1 MFPTCEAEILH
12 TTTNLKASTSEGYD
26 NVSAKLLKQTV
37 KEVATPLAHIV
48 NLSLSHGIFPNDMK
62 LAKIV
67 PIFKNGNTKLFN
79 NYRPISILPTFS
91 KILEKIVY
99 NRLLHFLESKNIL
112 YKHQYGFRKNH
123 NTIHPLIHILKDI
136 ANANDK
142 ASTNRTLAVFLDLS
156 KAFDTISHNI
166 LLLEV
171 YVIIGSLVIFLTENN
186 IPKSMNT
193 DRHLKKSP
201 VVFHRVQFSVQFYY

>member
-12 TTTNLKASTSEGYD
+12 TTTNLKASTSEGFD
-26 NVSAKLLKQTV
+26 NISTKMLKQTM

-48 NLSLSHGIFPNDMK
+48 NLSLSHGIFPDDMK

-79 NYRPISILPTFS
+79 NYRPISILPAFS
-91 KILEKIVY
+91 KILEKIVC
-99 NRLLHFLESKNIL
+99 NRLLHFFRDIL

-123 NTIHPLIHILKDI
+123 NTIHPIIHQLKDI

-142 ASTNRTLAVFLDLS
+142 ASQNRTLAVFFRL
-156 KAFDTISHNI
+156 I
-166 LLLEV
+166 
-171 YVIIGSLVIFLTENN
+171 
-186 IPKSMNT
+186 
-193 DRHLKKSP
+193 
-201 VVFHRVQFSVQFYY
+201 QSV

>member
-1 MFPTCEAEILH
+1 MP
-12 TTTNLKASTSEGYD
+12 
-26 NVSAKLLKQTV
+26 
-37 KEVATPLAHIV
+37 TPLAHFV

-79 NYRPISILPTFS
+79 NYRPISILPAFS
-91 KILEKIVY
+91 KILEKIVC

-123 NTIHPLIHILKDI
+123 NTIHPVIHLLKDI

-142 ASTNRTLAVFLDLS
+142 ASKNRTLAVFLDLS

-166 LLLEV
+166 LLKKLDHYGVREV
-171 YVIIGSLVIFLTENN
+171 YVIIGSPVIFLTENN
-186 IPKSMNT
+186 IPKSVNT
-193 DRHLKKSP
+193 DRHLKT
-201 VVFHRVQFSVQFYY
+201 QMYDGG

>member
-1 MFPTCEAEILH
+1 MTRKYDKGDQPNGGETTWTNTGATRYGRGQHKTGSFGDDMLGPSPNHGTQRLPNDEWWTAKNLRQHTNSFSDYLNGNYAAHLFLFPSCEAEILH

-26 NVSAKLLKQTV
+26 NVSIKLLKHTV
-37 KEVATPLAHIV
+37 KEVPTPLAHIV

-79 NYRPISILPTFS
+79 NYRPISILPAFS
-91 KILEKIVY
+91 KILEKIVC

-123 NTIHPLIHILKDI
+123 NTIHPVIHL
-136 ANANDK
+136 
-142 ASTNRTLAVFLDLS
+142 
-156 KAFDTISHNI
+156 
-166 LLLEV
+166 
-171 YVIIGSLVIFLTENN
+171 
-186 IPKSMNT
+186 
-193 DRHLKKSP
+193 
-201 VVFHRVQFSVQFYY
+201 